1 MAEILDALD
10 ELTRARDL
18 VQLIEMT
25 PRYMPEDDR
34 KARASGCEAALIRLN
49 AGLAKLCD
57 AQKRGVAPSPIPIRS
72 GRRPQHAVASRC
84 AARFRSSR
92 PG

>member
-1 MAEILDALD
+1 MSLAEILDALD

-25 PRYMPEDDR
+25 TRYMPDDDR
-34 KARASGCEAALIRLN
+34 KALASGCEAALIRLN

-57 AQKRGVAPSPIPIRS
+57 AQKRGIAP
-72 GRRPQHAVASRC
+72 
-84 AARFRSSR
+84 
-92 PG
+92 